1 MLLADFSV
9 FATGAYLSSLNPFLL
24 LLIGD
29 AKLYFPPGVDISGA
43 FLELEGAFFLFL
55 LLSFFRFSIMDM
67 SERWVVGDNIMI
79 RSM

>member
-55 LLSFFRFSIMDM
+55 VPGVCLGTLSVLLAFYTSLCLS
-67 SERWVVGDNIMI
+67 
-79 RSM
+79 